1 MLCMFQYALHRI
13 NRDWYPPVGIA
24 AGCDLRLGLKNSLA
38 VAVAVVSDLLAV
50 GDE

>member
-1 MLCMFQYALHRI
+1 MFQYALHRI

-38 VAVAVVSDLLAV
+38 VAVVSDLLAA